1 VALLL
6 LSFAP
11 VVEIYAQTTT
21 VKCDPITL
29 ACVEIPAPTTTTVPT
44 VTCDPISY
52 QKESIDSYEIRKVGY
67 GDVPPVKI
75 ISLDEGLVGQ
85 VYVEVN
91 PERLISGESYSFIE
105 FYAHVTQNTTDTC
118 DVDGTLI
125 DADRVGIKSS
135 FSQYY
140 DGYNLVH
147 EPKDQEEC
155 FPRTTNG
162 QIAAV
167 LFMFEDPLYDEP
179 KDMTIWND
187 ADADDINDGSI
198 QFCVRVGYKREING
212 SIQLISFLD
221 TKIVVNV
228 DLIANFISSFPQNV
242 PITTVEQATN
252 P

>member
-11 VVEIYAQTTT
+11 VVEIYAQTT
-21 VKCDPITL
+21 ITTK
-29 ACVEIPAPTTTTVPT
+29 VT

-105 FYAHVTQNTTDTC
+105 FYAHVTRNTTDTC

-125 DADRVGIKSS
+125 DADLVGIKSS

-179 KDMTIWND
+179 KDMTIWNN
-187 ADADDINDGSI
+187 AADDTNNNNENESNDGSI
-198 QFCVRVGYKREING
+198 QFCVRVGYKRELNG

-228 DLIANFISSFPQNV
+228 DLIANFINSFPQNV
-242 PITTVEQATN
+242 PITTIEQSSN